1 MTAALRG
8 VLATV
13 CVAALA
19 ALACPAASAAHGTQ
33 PPPSAAHGTQ
43 PPPSAADG
51 TQPPPSAA
59 HGTQPPP
66 SAAHDTQPPAL
77 ITPVKA
83 RFVVGSQIG
92 QFRDSQERNAFYDVA
107 MRLSWKATD
116 NADTELNYDVWE
128 YPQGAEPNRIGNFIT
143 DTTFDVVGSDYDGF
157 FGGAP
162 NVIDRWGV
170 QAYDDAGNSMARTIF
185 GAHLFVRQDD
195 PTLHTIGT
203 EAPTKA
209 KGLRY
214 IGDWAVARC
223 TCFADKTTHHTQT
236 AGNAVAMTID
246 VADDEDVSRVALVMD
261 QGPGHG
267 KARIRIDGELRAT
280 VDTLAAT
287 AVHRGFVWTTSLRPG
302 THTIR
307 VVNLATKGR
316 ARIDFDAVI
325 VN

>member
-1 MTAALRG
+1 MRVRLRG
-8 VLATV
+8 ALPTAFAVGV
-13 CVAALA
+13 CLS
-19 ALACPAASAAHGTQ
+19 LIPPAAVAAHGT
-33 PPPSAAHGTQ
+33 PGRR
-43 PPPSAADG
+43 
-51 TQPPPSAA
+51 
-59 HGTQPPP
+59 
-66 SAAHDTQPPAL
+66 SAAHDTQPPTL
-77 ITPVKA
+77 MTPVKA
-83 RFVVGSQIG
+83 KFVVGSRIG
-92 QFRDSQERNAFYDVA
+92 QFRDTQDGNAFYDVP
-107 MRLSWKATD
+107 MRLSWTATD
-116 NADTELNYDVWE
+116 NADTQLNYDVWE

-170 QAYDDAGNSMARTIF
+170 QAYDDAGNSTARTIF

-214 IGDWAVARC
+214 IGDWAVATC
-223 TCFADKTTHHTQT
+223 KCFADKTTHHTET
-236 AGNAVAMTID
+236 AGDAVAMTID
-246 VADDEDVSRVALVMD
+246 VAADEDVSRLALVMD
-261 QGPGHG
+261 QGQGHG
-267 KARIRIDGELRAT
+267 KARIKIDGQLRGT
-280 VDTLAAT
+280 VDTLAGAD
-287 AVHRGFVWTTSLRPG
+287 VHRGIVWTTSLRPG

-307 VVNLATKGR
+307 IVNMATPQR